1 MPSLLPVPASSSSD
15 RPAPRLIAHRYE
27 VKEQIAHGGMG
38 TVYRVLDRSTGQ
50 ERALKR
56 VLVRNPARKSLYT
69 SAFEREYQV
78 LAGLDHPRI
87 IRVFDY
93 GVDAEGPYYTMEL
106 VRGRD
111 LESGSP
117 RPWREVCLHLRD
129 VATSLSLLH
138 ARRLL
143 HRDLSPGNVKIG
155 EDGHCK
161 LLDFGA
167 LSDFGFTSFIV
178 GTPPMVPPE
187 ALRGDLLDQRAD
199 LYALGALAYWSLTG
213 VHAFPAPRIDDLP
226 LHWETLPRAP
236 SALVH
241 DVPKSLDSLVL
252 ALLNADPLA
261 RPSSAAEVITRL
273 NVIGHLAV
281 EDEAEQ
287 RRLAQS
293 FLIVPP
299 FVGRDEELDELGGH
313 IRAAMNGQGSAVRVE
328 AMAGSGRSR
337 LLEEIG
343 VRAQIT
349 GATVLRAD
357 ASMHPNQHGT
367 SRALALRLLDALPDI
382 ARERGKRFAT
392 ALHGLGRD
400 VEALLGVTPSR
411 PPLAQPPDGSL
422 LQGELDDWIVE
433 VSQQKPLVIEVDNVE
448 YCDDASLGL
457 LVALSNRA
465 RNESL
470 FVVVAERMS
479 RDRKPAKGLSI
490 LREHCQTLLL
500 SNLAASETLAL
511 ARSLF
516 GDAPNVERFADWLH
530 GRTAG
535 SPLHCIEISRQ
546 LVARDVIQHEGG
558 MWALPASRPH
568 VELPEALDDA
578 LSIRLARLGPQAL
591 SLAQGLSLQRGEP
604 TLELCRLLVENP
616 KAARGSEQE
625 TLALLDELA
634 RCDVLHRDQTGYRF
648 SSMALRE
655 SLLAHMDEHACESS
669 HRRLGQAFVRLAGPL
684 DHGLKIEAGWHLIQG
699 GDELRGANLIALVL
713 SEGYASR
720 TLSANNYRLG
730 PPSEA
735 ALSVY
740 KRHRRSA
747 YQRLPLL
754 AALAQAGYY
763 EEFHWNAR
771 YGDEALDVL
780 EDVSG
785 MRLARRLTGYFG
797 RYLALPL
804 ALMFACLRF
813 YLTPKG
819 ERTYSFLELLHQLFS
834 TVTALVGAATISL
847 DADRADRIAS
857 VLRPFAVLPEKMAP
871 RGIHDFCAGLQQI
884 GREHQAEAFATFD
897 VLAKRFDDPR
907 YYREL
912 PLGGRQL
919 FSAAAHFARGA
930 FAVFRAHSEPALE
943 SAARLDASGLKLY
956 AMIASQ
962 LRFLYHA
969 NRGELPRAVTHRQL
983 VELHAA
989 HVGSAWQVE
998 LWEAAALMPSNISMG
1013 DVLTMTRISH
1023 RLHELARNVPSLQF
1037 YRRLGEMALR
1047 AVLAEGSDK
1056 LFGLALHEV
1065 ASREPRSFIGWTTVH
1080 SVMAATYNS
1089 LGRYEEAR
1097 AVCERA
1103 LVTMTD
1109 ADREYVGLFLEID
1122 IQAAIAD
1129 AGLGHTDLALARI
1142 EGLIERFRDSNHPL
1156 ALGLLYEA
1164 RARIAYPLGRKRAYQ
1179 HSLTQ
1184 VEHHFRDTGTPALI
1198 AKFERLAELSRPQD
1212 TSRERPV
1219 GAPRELLTPVPAKN
1233 ADRSDE
1239 LL

>member
-1 MPSLLPVPASSSSD
+1 MPSTSPASPAVSSD
-15 RPAPRLIAHRYE
+15 RAPVRLIAHRYE

-38 TVYRVLDRSTGQ
+38 MVYRVLDRSTGQ

-56 VLVRNPARKSLYT
+56 VFVRNPARKSLYT

-93 GVDAEGPYYTMEL
+93 GVDAEGPFYTMEL

-111 LESGSP
+111 LESAVP
-117 RPWREVCLHLRD
+117 IPWRDVCLHMRD
-129 VATSLSLLH
+129 VAASLSLLH

-167 LSDFGFTSFIV
+167 LSDFGFTSWIV
-178 GTPPMVPPE
+178 GTPPLVPPE

-199 LYALGALAYWSLTG
+199 LYALGALAYWCLTG
-213 VHAFPAPRIDDLP
+213 LHAYPAERMDDLP
-226 LHWETLPRAP
+226 LHWETAPRPPSAHVPEVPRA
-236 SALVH
+236 
-241 DVPKSLDSLVL
+241 LDALVL
-252 ALLNADPLA
+252 ALLSADPLA

-273 NVIGHLAV
+273 NVIGQLAL
-281 EDEAEQ
+281 EDEAER

-299 FVGRDEELDELGGH
+299 FVGRDEELDELGGC

-367 SRALALRLLDALPDI
+367 SRALALRLLDALPDV
-382 ARERGKRFAT
+382 ARERGKHCAG
-392 ALHGLGRD
+392 ALAVLGRD
-400 VEALLGVTPSR
+400 VNALLGTSPSR
-411 PPLAQPPDGSL
+411 PPSPLGVDPNAPVP
-422 LQGELDDWIVE
+422 GELDDWIIE
-433 VSQQKPLVIEVDNVE
+433 VSRHKPLVIEIDNVE

-457 LVALSNRA
+457 LIALAKRA
-465 RNESL
+465 RKESL

-479 RDRKPAKGLSI
+479 RDRKPARGLSI
-490 LREHCQTLLL
+490 LRGHCQSLLL
-500 SNLAASETLAL
+500 SNLAAPETLAL

-516 GDAPNVERFADWLH
+516 GDAPNVERFAEWLH

-546 LVARDVIQHEGG
+546 LVARDVIQHEDGL
-558 MWALPASRPH
+558 WALPATRPH
-568 VELPEALDDA
+568 VELPEALEDA
-578 LSIRLARLGPQAL
+578 LSIRLSQLGEAAL

-604 TLELCRLLVENP
+604 TLELCRLLVDYPN
-616 KAARGSEQE
+616 AARATEQA

-634 RCDVLHRDQTGYRF
+634 RCDVLHRDATGYRF
-648 SSMALRE
+648 SSTALRE
-655 SLLAHMDEHACESS
+655 SLIAHMDEHARDTS
-669 HRRLGQAFVRLAGPL
+669 HRRLGQAFARLAGPL
-684 DHGLKIEAGWHLIQG
+684 DHALKIEAGWHLIQG
-699 GDELRGANLIALVL
+699 GDELRGADLIALVL
-713 SEGYASR
+713 SAGYASR
-720 TLSANNYRLG
+720 TLSANNFRLG

-735 ALSVY
+735 ALTIY
-740 KRHRRSA
+740 KRHRRSS

-754 AALAQAGYY
+754 AALAQASYY
-763 EEFHWNAR
+763 EEIHWNAR

-785 MRLARRLTGYFG
+785 MRLARRLSRWLG
-797 RYLALPL
+797 RYLALPI
-804 ALMFACLRF
+804 ALTVAFFRF
-813 YLTPKG
+813 YLTPKR
-819 ERTYSFLELLHQLFS
+819 ERTYSFSEMLHQLFS
-834 TVTALVGAATISL
+834 TVTSLVGAATLGL

-857 VLRPFAVLPEKMAP
+857 VLQPFSMFPERSAP
-871 RGIHDFCAGLQQI
+871 RGIHDFCVGLQQI
-884 GREHQAEAFATFD
+884 GREHQAEAFAVFD
-897 VLAKRFDDPR
+897 VLARRFDDPR
-907 YYREL
+907 YYRDL
-912 PLGGRQL
+912 PEGGREL
-919 FSAAAHFARGA
+919 FIGATNFARGA
-930 FAVFRAHSEPALE
+930 FAVFRAHSEAALE
-943 SAARLDASGLKLY
+943 SAARLDGLGLKMY
-956 AMIASQ
+956 SMIASQ
-962 LRFLYHA
+962 LRFLYYA
-969 NRGELPRAVTHRQL
+969 NRGELSRAVPHREL
-983 VELHAA
+983 VELYAS

-998 LWEAAALMPSNISMG
+998 LWEAAALLPSNIAMG
-1013 DVLTMTRISH
+1013 DVVAMTRISH
-1023 RLHELARNVPSLQF
+1023 RLHELVRTAPSLHF
-1037 YRRLGEMALR
+1037 YRRLGDMALR
-1047 AVLAEGSDK
+1047 VVRDEHADR
-1056 LFGLALHEV
+1056 LFEQAF
-1065 ASREPRSFIGWTTVH
+1065 REIGTRTPRSFIGWSLVH
-1080 SVMAATYNS
+1080 SVIASAYNL
-1089 LGRYEEAR
+1089 LGRHQEAR
-1097 AVCERA
+1097 DLCERV
-1103 LVTMTD
+1103 LVTMSD
-1109 ADREYVGLFLEID
+1109 ADREYVSLFLSVEIE
-1122 IQAAIAD
+1122 AAIAD
-1129 AGLGHTDLALARI
+1129 ARLGQSDLALARV
-1142 EGLIERFRDSNHPL
+1142 EGLIERFRGSGHPL

-1184 VEHHFRDTGTPALI
+1184 VEHYFRDTGTPVLI

-1219 GAPRELLTPVPAKN
+1219 GSPRETPTPKLQDDVA
-1233 ADRSDE
+1233 E
-1239 LL
+1239 G